1 MRAALLRPDPLLA
14 AGGAVVAG
22 CLAWEPLGCPPA
34 GPSLWAA
41 AGLALAALL
50 ARTRTVAWLGLGCGL
65 FLLGLGRA
73 AQLPVAGGEEAL
85 AEGTVGRV
93 VHTSGMHVLV
103 DTDAGRFQ
111 VERWPAPAV
120 GTAVALRGSPQRPR
134 SVLPGEERGAAWT
147 RRWGATA
154 ARARWFRK
162 LAAPSAEE
170 AEPSVLQDALH
181 SGILIALARGDRRE
195 LEPELK
201 GLLRRTGTSHLL
213 AISGM
218 HIGIVA
224 GLGWLV
230 GRLLAGPLSAT
241 RLWPAARLTPAS
253 LSWAAAVAYA
263 DLVGWPPSAL
273 RAVCMVTGVIAAGML
288 GRRPRAGSLL
298 GGAALLAALAS
309 PATTGE
315 LGFQLSFLAVA
326 GILLTHRLSPP
337 ARWPALL
344 RLPLGL
350 VRVTLGATL
359 GTLPVVAWRFQ
370 ELSVSSP
377 LANLVVTPLVSL
389 IVVPG
394 ALLADQLGA
403 AAALLVPLLDTTLE
417 VCVGMLRVL
426 DAPLLHPAVGPAGAL
441 VLLAALPLLRVGV
454 VDGVLLMAATL
465 SLRAI
470 PVGRLQVEVLDVGQG
485 DAALVSWPD
494 GARWLVDGG
503 PPGDAVLRWL
513 RRQGIQ
519 RLDAVAVS
527 HAHPDHHGGLLPV
540 LAALPVGEL
549 WLPRRPADPDDPLLL
564 LWRAGL
570 AAGAEIRLPGD
581 GGPVRPGLAVL
592 HPTPGFRPKKR
603 RRVNNESLVLEVS
616 HEGRRMLF
624 TGDIEEEAEQW
635 LLQSGRLGRVDVVK
649 APHHGSRSSS
659 SAAFAAATRP
669 EWLTIS
675 CGRDNRFRHPHPE
688 ALGAWVGARWLRT
701 DRAGSIRLTFNE
713 DGVQASIIDWWGRAW
728 PTSPT
733 PWRPRPPTPALARG
747 SPAEHRGAPSVSR
760 AHRP

>member
-1 MRAALLRPDPLLA
+1 MRASLLRPDPLLA

-22 CLAWEPLGCPPA
+22 CLAWEPLGCPAA

-41 AGLALAALL
+41 AALALAALL
-50 ARTRTVAWLGLGCGL
+50 ATTRPVARLALGGGL

-73 AQLPVAGGEEAL
+73 AQVPPAGALEAL
-85 AEGTVGRV
+85 EHGTLGTV
-93 VHTSGMHVLV
+93 VHTSGMQVLV
-103 DTDAGRFQ
+103 DTGAGRFQ
-111 VERWPAPAV
+111 LRRWPAPPV
-120 GTAVALRGSPQRPR
+120 GATVALRGGAQRGR
-134 SVLPGEERGAAWT
+134 SGLPGEERPGAWT

-154 ARARWFRK
+154 VRARWFRT
-162 LAAPSAEE
+162 LRAPTAPSTEKNA
-170 AEPSVLQDALH
+170 LQDARH
-181 SGILIALARGDRRE
+181 AGILMALARGDRRE

-224 GLGWLV
+224 GLGWLL
-230 GRLLAGPLSAT
+230 GRFLAGPLAPTALWPAT
-241 RLWPAARLTPAS
+241 RLVPAGLS
-253 LSWAAAVAYA
+253 LGAAASYA
-263 DLVGWPPSAL
+263 ALVGWPPSAL
-273 RAVCMVTGVIAAGML
+273 RAVCMVAGATAAGLL
-288 GRRPRAGSLL
+288 GRRTRPGSLL
-298 GGAALLAALAS
+298 GGAALLAALVS

-326 GILLTHRLSPP
+326 GILLTRGLSPP
-337 ARWPALL
+337 RSWPGLL
-344 RLPLGL
+344 RMPLGL

-359 GTLPVVAWRFQ
+359 GTMPVVAWRFQ
-370 ELSVSSP
+370 ELSATSA
-377 LANLVVTPLVSL
+377 LANLAVTPLVSV

-394 ALLADQLGA
+394 ALIADQLAGA
-403 AAALLVPLLDTTLE
+403 GEVLVPLLDTTID

-441 VLLAALPLLRVGV
+441 ALLATLPLLRVGV
-454 VDGVLLMAATL
+454 VDGVLAMLL
-465 SLRAI
+465 VLGLRSVPA
-470 PVGRLQVEVLDVGQG
+470 GRLQVEVLDIGQG

-494 GARWLVDGG
+494 GGRWLVDGG
-503 PPGDAVLRWL
+503 PPGDDVLRWL
-513 RRQGIQ
+513 RREGIQ
-519 RLDAVAVS
+519 GLEAVAVS

-549 WLPRRPADPDDPLLL
+549 WLPRRPVDPEDPLLE

-570 AAGAEIRLPGD
+570 TAGAEIRLPGD

-592 HPTPGFRPKKR
+592 HPSPGFHPKKR
-603 RRVNNESLVLEVS
+603 RRVNNESLVLEAS

-624 TGDIEEEAEQW
+624 TGDIEEEAERW
-635 LLQSGRLGRVDVVK
+635 LVGGDRLRAVDVVK

-659 SAAFAAATRP
+659 SAALAAATRP

-688 ALGAWVGARWLRT
+688 ALASWTGAKWLRT
-701 DRAGSIRLTFNE
+701 DRSGSIRLTFDKN
-713 DGVQASIIDWWGRAW
+713 GVQASVIDWWGRAR
-728 PTSPT
+728 PVSPA
-733 PWRPRPPTPALARG
+733 PWRPRPPSAALARG
-747 SPAEHRGAPSVSR
+747 SPA
-760 AHRP
+760 AHDPPN